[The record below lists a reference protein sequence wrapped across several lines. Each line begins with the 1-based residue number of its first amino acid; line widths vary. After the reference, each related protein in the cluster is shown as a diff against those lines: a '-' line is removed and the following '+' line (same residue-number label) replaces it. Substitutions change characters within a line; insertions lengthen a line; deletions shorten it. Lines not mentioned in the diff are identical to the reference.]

1 MRFAFPIMSDQ
12 ILEKLFDSP
21 VKVRLLKFFLRNHEG
36 EFQAREVIKR
46 LRLKPQVAGSHI
58 RKFIDIG
65 FLSERNIACPPK
77 LQRRGADS
85 KFRGSKKRSA
95 KISKKRLLFANPKFD
110 FFPELKNL
118 VLKSSPASK
127 EKLLENIK
135 NLGRIKFAL
144 ISGVFINNENSR
156 ADLLLVCD
164 NIKEN
169 RLKAYLKNLE
179 AEVGRE
185 VEYVVFT
192 TEEFNYRKDMF
203 DKFLRDI
210 LEGPREILVN
220 KLRL

>member
-1 MRFAFPIMSDQ
+1 MSDQ

-46 LRLKPQVAGSHI
+46 LRLKPRLVGSHI

-65 FLSERNIACPPK
+65 FLGERNIADSK
-77 LQRRGADS
+77 RRGS
-85 KFRGSKKRSA
+85 GKRAA
-95 KISKKRLLFANPKFD
+95 KIFKKRLLFANPKFD

-164 NIKEN
+164 NIKES

-192 TEEFNYRKDMF
+192 TEEFNYRRDMF

-210 LEGPREILVN
+210 LEGPREVLVN

>member
-1 MRFAFPIMSDQ
+1 MAEQ
-12 ILEKLFDSP
+12 TLEKLFDSP
-21 VKVRLLKFFLRNHEG
+21 VKVKLLKFFLRNYG
-36 EFQAREVIKR
+36 NEFQTKEVINR
-46 LRLKPQVAGSHI
+46 LRIKPQLASSHI
-58 RKFIDIG
+58 RKLLDIG
-65 FLSERNIACPPK
+65 FLSEKNIA
-77 LQRRGADS
+77 RS
-85 KFRGSKKRSA
+85 KRAGSKKRAA
-95 KISKKRLLFANPKFD
+95 KSQKKRLISANPKFE

-135 NLGRIKFAL
+135 SLGRIKLAL
-144 ISGVFINNENSR
+144 ISGVFINSENSR

-169 RLKAYLKNLE
+169 KLRAYLKNLE
-179 AEVGRE
+179 AEVGKE

-210 LEGPREILVN
+210 LEGPRELLIN